1 MAWNFYTSGG
11 VPVAGIGLPGGIK
24 YFYSTSTSDA
34 DPGGGFIRTNN
45 ATVASTT
52 QVFIDNLDAEGVT
65 QTGWYETFD
74 DSTTSPR
81 GYLYIQTSGSTALI
95 LAVTSVTAASGY
107 YKLGCT
113 YVSGQRPANDAMVS
127 VMYNPSGPPG
137 SFSNNQTIETKGLD
151 YTLVSTDA
159 GKVILCTSDNPRTIS
174 VNLTTGFE
182 TGQRIDIIQT
192 GTGQVSFAGNSATLV
207 GTPGL
212 KLRARYS
219 AASILCTSNSS
230 DEYIVMGDLTN

>member
-1 MAWNFYTSGG
+1 MSWSFYTSNGTPRANIDMPGG
-11 VPVAGIGLPGGIK
+11 VR
-24 YFYSTSTSDA
+24 YTYSTTTTDS
-34 DPGGGFIRTNN
+34 DPGNGFIRTNSSG
-45 ATVASTT
+45 VSSTT
-52 QVFIDNLDAEGVT
+52 QVFIDNVDIIGT
-65 QTGWYETFD
+65 SQTVWYETFD
-74 DSTTSPR
+74 DSIADVK
-81 GYLYIQTSGSTALI
+81 GYLYIQNASSTALI
-95 LAVTSVTAASGY
+95 LGVTAVSSATGY
-107 YKLGCT
+107 YKISCN
-113 YVSGQRPANDAMVS
+113 YISGLRPNNNSEVS
-127 VMYNPSGPPG
+127 VFFAPAGPTG
-137 SFSNNQTIETKGLD
+137 AFSNSQTIEFKGVD

-159 GKVILCTSDNPRTIS
+159 GKVILCTSSSPRTIA

-182 TGQRIDIIQT
+182 NGQRIDIIQT